1 MAGLTA
7 ILATAIAVTA
17 VITYTLTREND
28 GTPTQLTSPQA
39 EERRSSTA
47 EQAAAKERLCQVF
60 NVSVRGKEGQGGV
73 RVNGELNV
81 PLVLRKVNSAVA
93 VENTLTSATPPEVG
107 SAARKYIE
115 TSLDLTTAALGN
127 VHNDELI
134 RLTNIGN
141 SATYALADVCGLPH

>member
-1 MAGLTA
+1 MGSPRSPPVAGTQPHVVGTSGLPSAALSPQPPPARRARARRWWRVAGLTA

-39 EERRSSTA
+39 EERRSSAA

-93 VENTLTSATPPEVG
+93 V
-107 SAARKYIE
+107 
-115 TSLDLTTAALGN
+115 
-127 VHNDELI
+127 
-134 RLTNIGN
+134 
-141 SATYALADVCGLPH
+141 